1 VPTHAVGRV
10 GKFER
15 AVSDALMNPTVGASL
30 YGTGS
35 DLPLVV
41 TARNGDQVTVV
52 NAQITK
58 LANLYLGVDSD
69 LFAADVEF
77 TGLLAA
83 GANPE
88 DSASYFTTGVSQTF
102 TETAFAKTN
111 FKRLRFAG
119 RGER

>member
-1 VPTHAVGRV
+1 LFR
-10 GKFER
+10 
-15 AVSDALMNPTVGASL
+15 
-30 YGTGS
+30 TGS

-77 TGLLAA
+77 TGVLAA

-88 DSASYFTTGVSQTF
+88 DSASYLTTGVSQTF

-111 FKRLRFAG
+111 FKRLRFRGVGSDGTGSRRSWRKRGG
-119 RGER
+119 RSVGR